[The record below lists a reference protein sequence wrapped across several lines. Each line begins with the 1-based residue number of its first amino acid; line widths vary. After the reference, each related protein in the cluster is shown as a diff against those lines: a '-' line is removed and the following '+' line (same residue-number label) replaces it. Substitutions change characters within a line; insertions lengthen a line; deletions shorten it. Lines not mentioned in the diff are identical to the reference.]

1 MLISF
6 VETYAALRC
15 RINHLIH
22 SVFCKLIFEK
32 SVNVFDFIAKT
43 SSGFH
48 VFFGGFLCFNFALI
62 CLGGQLPDE
71 ILLPYSHILTFC
83 VYQFYVVLSLTFHAP
98 HRTRVRGMTG
108 AAAGFLSFPA
118 VL

>member
-15 RINHLIH
+15 RINLLIP

-32 SVNVFDFIAKT
+32 PVNVFDFIAKT
-43 SSGFH
+43 SSGFC
-48 VFFGGFLCFNFALI
+48 GGFLCFNFALI

-83 VYQFYVVLSLTFHAP
+83 VYQFYVVLSLTFHSP